1 MTMSTDNIDFLK
13 AIQSRTA
20 FTVQQSTRQPDTTN
34 HLHFSLIPPEFRN
47 DLHMKRGYDD
57 QIIEAI
63 LQRAS
68 LFQQTAF
75 DMSFEVTED
84 ELKNELSEGYTISNT
99 HPKVNDITPIL
110 LPNGAIT
117 GLFHTKLH
125 VGRIFQD
132 EDVCRSF
139 MYSPILA
146 IEEYETNLHYTRIE
160 L

>member
-1 MTMSTDNIDFLK
+1 MSVESTDFLK
-13 AIQSRTA
+13 AIQTRTA
-20 FTVQQSTRQPDTTN
+20 FTVQPSERKESTTN
-34 HLHFSLIPPEFRN
+34 HIHFSLIPPEFRH
-47 DLHMKRGYDD
+47 DLQMKRRYDD

-84 ELKNELSEGYTISNT
+84 ELKNELSEGYTISTT
-99 HPKVNDITPIL
+99 HPRVNDITPIL

-117 GLFHTKLH
+117 GLYHTKLH

-132 EDVCRSF
+132 EEVCRSF
-139 MYSPILA
+139 MYSPLHA
-146 IEEYETNLHYTRIE
+146 IEEYETNLHYMRIE